1 MGGKEMKN
9 KLFAMLCSAAMA
21 LSGIAGYVNMARAD
35 NDRYEY
41 SFYNGN
47 TQGNSGQE
55 EKATNRKVYIHPVS
69 GPGLKYTVQGRND
82 GTAWHNRSTQKTIY
96 SGSTVKVTNYVYAN
110 NETWARLHYVRTTT
124 AYTNTI
130 GYWNPDP
137 S

>member
-1 MGGKEMKN
+1 MKN
-9 KLFAMLCSAAMA
+9 KLFAMACSTAMA
-21 LSGIAGYVNMARAD
+21 LSGIAGYATMVKAD

-47 TQGNSGQE
+47 SQGNSGKE
-55 EKATNRKVYIHPVS
+55 EKATNRKVYIHPIS

-82 GTAWHNRSTQKTIY
+82 GTSWHNRSTPQIIY
-96 SGSTVKVTNYVYAN
+96 SGSKVKVSNDVNAN

-124 AYTNTI
+124 AYTNTN